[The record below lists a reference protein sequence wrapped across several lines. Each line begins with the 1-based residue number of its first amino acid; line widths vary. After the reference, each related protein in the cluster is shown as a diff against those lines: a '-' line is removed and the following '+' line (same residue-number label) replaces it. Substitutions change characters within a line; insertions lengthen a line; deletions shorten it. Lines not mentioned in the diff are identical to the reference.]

1 MSQETIT
8 LSAEKRDAQGTR
20 AVRRLR
26 SEGKLPAVVYGHGE
40 GAVNISLPTKETVR
54 EINAGHAVFDL
65 NIDGKSESV
74 LLKDVQYNY
83 LGDEILHLD
92 FFRVNLGEEVTTDV
106 PLVLTGE
113 AAGAKEGGVLT
124 QTRDNI
130 TVVCKVRD
138 LPDELKHDISAMNV
152 GDALHVSEIALP
164 SGVSLPE
171 GDVDFTIAT
180 VAVNKRAQA
189 AADELENETGA
200 EPEIIGKDG
209 DAEKSEPEQDA

>member
-106 PLVLTGE
+106 PLVLT
-113 AAGAKEGGVLT
+113 
-124 QTRDNI
+124 
-130 TVVCKVRD
+130 
-138 LPDELKHDISAMNV
+138 
-152 GDALHVSEIALP
+152 
-164 SGVSLPE
+164 
-171 GDVDFTIAT
+171 
-180 VAVNKRAQA
+180 
-189 AADELENETGA
+189 
-200 EPEIIGKDG
+200 
-209 DAEKSEPEQDA
+209 